1 MRENMHDNF
10 KLLEERV
17 IDTLCKTDLESIREE
32 LKKIRGPVICTG
44 VGGSSV
50 VSEFASKVL
59 NQKNGLV
66 TDSLEMRDMNY
77 KKLDGY
83 SSVLACS
90 YSGNN
95 YGIETAF
102 RNGLDK
108 YLLSTGSID
117 GVCNLVYESGYHK
130 EDSFISLAATLMPM
144 SVMLAYYLD
153 GDLNKVYEILNRCRE
168 YNFSPDKTYEI
179 MSGYESSSAAKYL
192 ESTMTE
198 SGIGIPI
205 VHDKY
210 SYCHGR
216 STMSHHNDHSLIMFN
231 SGNELD
237 KLLLEILGD
246 YYKNVIKIDGKYD
259 DSVLDDF
266 YYTYQAM
273 LLSYDMACSSD
284 KDLSRVK
291 YSPTTKV
298 LYKYKGQM

>member
-17 IDTLCKTDLESIREE
+17 IDTLCKTDLERIREE

-50 VSEFASKVL
+50 ASEFASKVL

-95 YGIETAF
+95 YGVETAF

-237 KLLLEILGD
+237 KLLLEILGE
-246 YYKNVIKIDGKYD
+246 YYKNIIRIDGKYD

-284 KDLSRVK
+284 KDLS
-291 YSPTTKV
+291 
-298 LYKYKGQM
+298 

>member
-17 IDTLCKTDLESIREE
+17 IDTLYKTDLERIREE

-50 VSEFASKVL
+50 ASEFASKVL

-95 YGIETAF
+95 YGVETAF

-153 GDLNKVYEILNRCRE
+153 SDLDKVYEILNRCRE

-237 KLLLEILGD
+237 KLLLEILGE
-246 YYKNVIKIDGKYD
+246 YYKNIIKIDCKYD
-259 DSVLDDF
+259 YSVLDDC

>member
-1 MRENMHDNF
+1 MRDNMHDNF

-17 IDTLCKTDLESIREE
+17 IDTLCKTDLERIREE

-50 VSEFASKVL
+50 ASEFASKVL

-95 YGIETAF
+95 YGVETAF

-130 EDSFISLAATLMPM
+130 EDSFISLAATLLPM

-153 GDLNKVYEILNRCRE
+153 GDLNKVYDILNRCRE

>member
-1 MRENMHDNF
+1 MRDNMHDNF

-17 IDTLCKTDLESIREE
+17 IDTLCKTDLERIREE

-50 VSEFASKVL
+50 ASEFASKVL

-95 YGIETAF
+95 YGVETAF

-237 KLLLEILGD
+237 KLLLEILGE
-246 YYKNVIKIDGKYD
+246 YYKNIIRIDGKYD
-259 DSVLDDF
+259 DSVL
-266 YYTYQAM
+266 
-273 LLSYDMACSSD
+273 
-284 KDLSRVK
+284 
-291 YSPTTKV
+291 
-298 LYKYKGQM
+298 

>member
-1 MRENMHDNF
+1 MRDNMHDNF

-17 IDTLCKTDLESIREE
+17 IDTLCKTDLERIREE

-50 VSEFASKVL
+50 ASEFASKVL

-95 YGIETAF
+95 YGVETAF

-153 GDLNKVYEILNRCRE
+153 GDLDKIYEILNGCRE
-168 YNFSPDKTYEI
+168 INFSPDKVYEI

-237 KLLLEILGD
+237 KLLLEILGE
-246 YYKNVIKIDGKYD
+246 YYKNIIRIDGKYD

>member
-17 IDTLCKTDLESIREE
+17 IDTLCKTDLERIREE

-50 VSEFASKVL
+50 ASEFASKVL

-95 YGIETAF
+95 YGVETAF

-237 KLLLEILGD
+237 KLLLEILGE
-246 YYKNVIKIDGKYD
+246 YYKNIIRIDGKYD

>member
-10 KLLEERV
+10 RLLEDRV
-17 IDTLCKTDLESIREE
+17 LDTLKKTDLERIREE
-32 LKKIRGPVICTG
+32 LIKIRGPVICTG

-59 NQKNGLV
+59 NQKNGIV
-66 TDSLEMRDMNY
+66 ADSIEMRDLNY
-77 KKLDGY
+77 KNLDGY

-95 YGIETAF
+95 YGVETAF
-102 RNGLDK
+102 RNNLDK
-108 YLLSTGSID
+108 YLLSTGNIPD
-117 GVCNLVYESGYHK
+117 IHNLTYKSDFHK

-144 SVMLAYYLD
+144 SILLSYYLD
-153 GDLNKVYEILNRCRE
+153 GDNEKIKEILENSLNVDVDLE
-168 YNFSPDKTYEI
+168 SVYEI
-179 MSGYESSSAAKYL
+179 MSGYESSSAAKYM

-198 SGIGIPI
+198 AGIGVPI

-237 KLLLEILGD
+237 QLLLDILGE
-246 YYKNVIKIDGKYD
+246 YYNKIISIDSKYGDVI
-259 DSVLDDF
+259 LDDF
-266 YYTYQAM
+266 YYTYMMM
-273 LLSYDMACSSD
+273 LLSKKIAEVSGN
-284 KDLSRVK
+284 DLSRVR
-291 YSPTTKV
+291 YSPATKI
-298 LYKYKGQM
+298 LYKYKGKM